1 LTQAFFFRTG
11 LPACVARRA
20 STTNLDLSQ
29 NFIPQSGTMN
39 LVTGFCIFKDDVNGL
54 FSISDIFLHGLN
66 IQAGIRRVYCP
77 RNEEFSTNIFI

>member
-1 LTQAFFFRTG
+1 
-11 LPACVARRA
+11 
-20 STTNLDLSQ
+20 
-29 NFIPQSGTMN
+29 MN
-39 LVTGFCIFKDDVNGL
+39 LATGFCIFKDDVNGL